1 MHFISNK
8 QKMAYSRQFL
18 LKCVAASLATFNTPE
33 KYIII
38 FNNLRLSQFQI
49 LTYAPAPFL
58 IGSAPEQLLPLVCV
72 YSLSFNISIYV
83 SIL

>member
-1 MHFISNK
+1 
-8 QKMAYSRQFL
+8 MAYSRQFL

-49 LTYAPAPFL
+49 LTYAPTPFL

-72 YSLSFNISIYV
+72 YSHSFNISIYV